1 MLESNKKPTAEPA
14 DLELLAEK
22 SRKKSMKRKR
32 QKQSKKERAQIA
44 KAPEIAPSQQKFR
57 QELLHGEATE
67 ESAHHTVKDTVHF
80 VASKD
85 HVVKRFKVVMPSSM
99 SL

>member
-1 MLESNKKPTAEPA
+1 
-14 DLELLAEK
+14 
-22 SRKKSMKRKR
+22 MKRKR
-32 QKQSKKERAQIA
+32 QKQSKKERAQIS
-44 KAPEIAPSQQKFR
+44 KAPEIAPSQKFR
-57 QELLHGEATE
+57 QELHGEATE

-80 VASKD
+80 VATKD